1 MNIAQLRKNAGLSQ
15 EELAARLQ
23 IRQTTVSMWETG
35 RTLPRA
41 GILIQLA
48 KLFDCTV
55 DDLLRKENE

>member
-55 DDLLRKENE
+55 DDLLREGDE

>member
-48 KLFDCTV
+48 KLFNCTV
-55 DDLLRKENE
+55 DDLLRKEDE